1 MLKHVQQACEL
12 YDSGVAVPRRPARS
26 TFLLMNNKS
35 YPAKFIR
42 GLAYRLATG
51 VELDPSRDYSGGLET
66 VRFFHALGLPTQ
78 HDQSPGPAE
87 PTVEPAPSLS
97 APNGEPLG
105 LRREHREPQ
114 KRALAELLRCRY
126 GTIEIEAQFPWLTV
140 PRPDQMDETMGTIF
154 HALQAMRNFSGFI
167 TPSQRLKCDFF
178 LPRERLIVEYDERQ
192 HFTLQRAKA
201 LELYPPDLPL
211 SFDREEWL
219 NACRTIQATDRTP
232 PYRDE
237 QRAFYDSLRD
247 IFAARNGVRLV
258 RLRYGKQ
265 DWTVPSATEAMN
277 MLVWDTNAPPDSPL
291 GLPAIQAAASASENR
306 GLVQRPAFS
315 GNKGWVASASA
326 VFGACRWFCLSA
338 IGKACAKPPA
348 SPLPPAQTMPGSD
361 ASENRIKKI
370 ALVTHNYNVA
380 DSDGRYDYS
389 EHFSRIN
396 QRCDQQSCDTILYAL
411 YTWDK
416 DSPVSRNHEM
426 TFKGLKNVQRII
438 IEVGH
443 PHPPY
448 PCSYDHVEVWQRGSK
463 VPLVAKQRFAKSSA
477 SPSDKAAFLN
487 DLPQR
492 QVRDALLVL
501 CGESNIASLVRGSD
515 EVNDPYRFSH
525 IVGKMKIRLLL
536 NPIHDYM
543 RRPEMREKRRYY
555 SLDGRTVISVWNQ
568 GKARETALPWTV
580 FHDGQER
587 TNHVRELAKPFSDR
601 PDIRIGILDLS
612 LIS

>member
-1 MLKHVQQACEL
+1 L
-12 YDSGVAVPRRPARS
+12 YDSGVSVPRRPARS
-26 TFLLMNNKS
+26 TFLLMNSKS

-87 PTVEPAPSLS
+87 PTAEPTPSLS
-97 APNGEPLG
+97 APTGEPLG

-126 GTIEIEAQFPWLTV
+126 GTIEVEAQFPWLIA

-154 HALQAMRNFSGFI
+154 HALQTMRNLSGFI
-167 TPSQRLKCDFF
+167 TPGQRLKCDFF
-178 LPRERLIVEYDERQ
+178 LPGERLIVEYDERQ

-201 LELYPPDLPL
+201 LELYPPNVPL
-211 SFDREEWL
+211 SFDREEWI
-219 NACRTIQATDRTP
+219 NACRTIQATDSQP

-237 QRAFYDSLRD
+237 QRAFYDSCRD

-258 RLRYGKQ
+258 RLHYGKQ
-265 DWTVPSATEAMN
+265 DWTAPCATEA
-277 MLVWDTNAPPDSPL
+277 LDTLLLGTRAPADSPR
-291 GLPAIQAAASASENR
+291 GLPRIQNAVSASEN
-306 GLVQRPAFS
+306 Q
-315 GNKGWVASASA
+315 
-326 VFGACRWFCLSA
+326 
-338 IGKACAKPPA
+338 
-348 SPLPPAQTMPGSD
+348 
-361 ASENRIKKI
+361 IKKI

-380 DSDGRYDYS
+380 DSSGRYDYS

-396 QRCDQQSCDTILYAL
+396 QRCGEQSCDTILYAL
-411 YTWDK
+411 YTWDE
-416 DSPVSRNHEM
+416 DSPVSRNHEVM
-426 TFKGLKNVQRII
+426 FRGLKNVQRII

-448 PCSYDHVEVWQRGSK
+448 PCSSDHVEVWQRDSK
-463 VPLVAKQRFAKSSA
+463 VPLVTKQRFATSSA
-477 SPSDKAAFLN
+477 SRCDKAAFLN

-492 QVRDALLVL
+492 QVQDALLLL

-515 EVNDPYRFSH
+515 KFNDPYRFAH
-525 IVGKMKIRLLL
+525 ILGNMKVRLIL

-555 SLDGRTVISVWNQ
+555 SHGGRTVISVWNQ
-568 GKARETALPWTV
+568 GKGREPASPWTV
-580 FHDGQER
+580 FHDGRER
-587 TNHVRELAKPFSDR
+587 TNDVRELAKPFSDR
-601 PDIRIGILDLS
+601 PDIRIGILDSS
-612 LIS
+612 LIP

>member
-1 MLKHVQQACEL
+1 
-12 YDSGVAVPRRPARS
+12 
-26 TFLLMNNKS
+26 MNSKS

-66 VRFFHALGLPTQ
+66 VRFFHALGLTTQ
-78 HDQSPGPAE
+78 HDRSPGPAE
-87 PTVEPAPSLS
+87 PTAEPTPSLS
-97 APNGEPLG
+97 APNGEPLR

-114 KRALAELLRCRY
+114 KRALAELLRRRY
-126 GTIEIEAQFPWLTV
+126 DTVEIEAQFPWLTV
-140 PRPDQMDETMGTIF
+140 PHPDQMDETMGAIF
-154 HALQAMRNFSGFI
+154 HALQATRNFSSFI

-201 LELYPPDLPL
+201 LELYPPNLPL

-247 IFAARNGVRLV
+247 IFAARNGIRLV

-265 DWTVPSATEAMN
+265 DWTVPSATESLSI
-277 MLVWDTNAPPDSPL
+277 LVSGTNAPHDSPL
-291 GLPAIQAAASASENR
+291 GLPGIQAAVSASENR
-306 GLVQRPAFS
+306 GLIQKPAFS
-315 GNKGWVASASA
+315 GNKGWVAAASA
-326 VFGACRWFCLSA
+326 VFGACRSFCLCA

-348 SPLPPAQTMPGSD
+348 LPLPPAQTMPGSEAGQD
-361 ASENRIKKI
+361 RIKKI
-370 ALVTHNYNVA
+370 ALVTHNYKVA

-396 QRCDQQSCDTILYAL
+396 QCCDQQDCDTILYAL
-411 YTWDK
+411 YTWDR
-416 DSPVSRNHEM
+416 DSPVSCNHDVI
-426 TFKGLKNVQRII
+426 FKELKNVQRII
-438 IEVGH
+438 VEVGH
-443 PHPPY
+443 PQPPY
-448 PCSYDHVEVWQRGSK
+448 PCSYDHVEVWQRDCE
-463 VPLVAKQRFAKSSA
+463 VPLVAKQRFATSSA
-477 SPSDKAAFLN
+477 SRSDKAAFLN

-501 CGESNIASLVRGSD
+501 CGESNIASLVRGSGKF
-515 EVNDPYRFSH
+515 NDPYRFAH
-525 IVGKMKIRLLL
+525 ILAKMKVRLIL

-543 RRPEMREKRRYY
+543 RRPEMRQKRQYY
-555 SLDGRTVISVWNQ
+555 SLGGRTVISVWNQ
-568 GKARETALPWTV
+568 GKGREAALPWTV

-587 TNHVRELAKPFSDR
+587 TNDVRELDKPFSGR
-601 PDIRIGILDLS
+601 PDIRIGILDSS
-612 LIS
+612 LIP